1 MLNYAETAS
10 SSTIVPWMS
19 VPHSQCQKN
28 VADCTS
34 SLSSVSSYAIG
45 PVDPMQITL
54 LQAHL
59 SSGEEC
65 SLLVPIHLPLSFF
78 IDPMFKEGYEW
89 GYLDGELEAQ
99 WSVPHLVNWTFNTL
113 SQELWDERAWEAL
126 GLHLP
131 AWIVG
136 WVLGDLAR
144 LAETERTLALVGI
157 AHLCFLLPFL
167 SLDTPFWPPC
177 SVQRAHFPH
186 TQALRTY
193 RAQVRTYREQGKS
206 FAEAQRLALAASA
219 R

>member
-1 MLNYAETAS
+1 MLDQLDQMQVTTPIDAL
-10 SSTIVPWMS
+10 STSP
-19 VPHSQCQKN
+19 
-28 VADCTS
+28 TS
-34 SLSSVSSYAIG
+34 PYAIG
-45 PVDPMQITL
+45 PIDPAQVTP

-65 SLLVPIHLPLSFF
+65 SLLVPIHLPAF
-78 IDPMFKEGYEW
+78 ILTDQRFKEGYEW

-113 SQELWDERAWEAL
+113 SQELWDERAWEEL

-144 LAETERTLALVGI
+144 LAETERTLALVGL

-167 SLDTPFWPPC
+167 SLLLDSPFWPPC
-177 SVQRAHFPH
+177 SLQRAHFPH

-219 R
+219 QS

>member
-1 MLNYAETAS
+1 MLDQMQVTTPVDAL
-10 SSTIVPWMS
+10 STSP
-19 VPHSQCQKN
+19 
-28 VADCTS
+28 TS
-34 SLSSVSSYAIG
+34 PYAIG
-45 PVDPMQITL
+45 SIDPAQFTP

-59 SSGEEC
+59 SNGEEC
-65 SLLVPIHLPLSFF
+65 SLLVPVHLPASILT
-78 IDPMFKEGYEW
+78 DQRFKEGYEW
-89 GYLDGELEAQ
+89 GYLDGELEAE

-113 SQELWDERAWEAL
+113 SEELWDERAWEAL

-136 WVLGDLAR
+136 GVLGDLAR

-157 AHLCFLLPFL
+157 ASLFPAAVPVAVAGLPVL
-167 SLDTPFWPPC
+167 APL
-177 SVQRAHFPH
+177 QRAHFPH

-219 R
+219 QS